1 MNDEFEEF
9 DLEETKHEPEKI
21 TVPSNDVKDDKSK
34 KKPLSARML
43 EIESDTAHLSEE
55 KIKEV
60 LEAHSNVIDQWAYV
74 LHDKDLKPDGTL
86 KNPHYHVDTHFRY
99 PCELPDVASWF
110 GLAPNFVKRIQSPR
124 FSSAVAY
131 LTHANAPEKHQ
142 YNISEVKA
150 NFDVRS
156 TINNELVVKGKKKRR
171 LEIIQG
177 IFDGEI
183 TEYNYTDG
191 RLTDVELF
199 EYKRD
204 IQNAFEVVWCKRAN
218 ALGKRDMRVMLFY
231 GATGAGKTTLAKI
244 YCEKNNLTYAISS
257 TSNDAL
263 QDYKGQDV
271 FIFDEF
277 RDSDMKFN
285 DLLKLLDNNTSST
298 SKSRYRNVILDAK
311 MIIITTSIDPYTL
324 YDGMEDKDSEKQR
337 RQGRDSRTQLYRRIS
352 TIWHVTPKDISVY
365 KLNELCL
372 NQIATDL
379 SEDIAKLY
387 DCVGT
392 GIPNPVPAYLETLGE
407 SSKTHELENIRDFF
421 NDVNGSGAPNVN
433 VNPTV
438 ESKPIEDDF
447 DASEFEEIKLYD
459 DEIDFDK
466 LPPVESKP
474 ATTRPATRTE
484 VFEHTR
490 QLSFPNLK

>member
-1 MNDEFEEF
+1 MN
-9 DLEETKHEPEKI
+9 
-21 TVPSNDVKDDKSK
+21 TVS
-34 KKPLSARML
+34 
-43 EIESDTAHLSEE
+43 ESIRA
-55 KIKEV
+55 
-60 LEAHSNVIDQWAYV
+60 
-74 LHDKDLKPDGTL
+74 
-86 KNPHYHVDTHFRY
+86 
-99 PCELPDVASWF
+99 
-110 GLAPNFVKRIQSPR
+110 
-124 FSSAVAY
+124 
-131 LTHANAPEKHQ
+131 
-142 YNISEVKA
+142 VKA
-150 NFDVRS
+150 NFDIRS
-156 TINNELVVKGKKKRR
+156 VINNELVIKGKKKRR

-191 RLTDVELF
+191 RLTDMELF

-218 ALGKRDMRVMLFY
+218 ALGKRDMRVMLFH
-231 GATGAGKTTLAKI
+231 GVTGAGKTTLAKI
-244 YCEKNNLTYAISS
+244 YCEKNNLTYVVSS

-263 QDYKGQDV
+263 QDYKGQAV

-324 YDGMEDKDSEKQR
+324 YDGMGDKNSEKQR

-365 KLNELCL
+365 KLNEPRLH
-372 NQIATDL
+372 QVATDL

-407 SSKTHELENIRDFF
+407 SSKAHELDDIRDFF
-421 NDVNGSGAPNVN
+421 VGVNGTDSPNVYTKPMEKPA
-433 VNPTV
+433 VTPKPTI
-438 ESKPIEDDF
+438 EPIEANVEDMG
-447 DASEFEEIKLYD
+447 FEEITL
-459 DEIDFDK
+459 DEENISFEDLEE
-466 LPPVESKP
+466 LPPVEPPKAQP
-474 ATTRPATRTE
+474 PRPATRDE

-490 QLSFPNLK
+490 QLSLPNLK

>member
-1 MNDEFEEF
+1 MPHND
-9 DLEETKHEPEKI
+9 DNTKTI
-21 TVPSNDVKDDKSK
+21 
-34 KKPLSARML
+34 SARMF

-60 LEAHSNVIDQWAYV
+60 LETHSNVIDQWAYA

-86 KNPHYHVDTHFRY
+86 KNPHYHVETHYRY
-99 PCELPDVASWF
+99 PCELTDVAAWF
-110 GLAPNFVKRIQSPR
+110 GLELNFVKRIQSPR
-124 FSSAVAY
+124 FSSAIAY

-142 YNISEVKA
+142 YDVSEVKA

-177 IFDGEI
+177 IMDGEI

-191 RLTDVELF
+191 RLTDMELF

-204 IQNAFEVVWCKRAN
+204 IQNAFEVVWVKRAN
-218 ALGKRDMRVMLFY
+218 NLQKEKRDMRVMLFH
-231 GATGAGKTTLAKI
+231 GVTGAGKSTLAKI
-244 YCEKNNLTYAISS
+244 FCEKRGLSYVVSS
-257 TSNDAL
+257 TCNDAL

-285 DLLKLLDNNTSST
+285 DLLELLDNNTSST

-324 YDGMEDKDSEKQR
+324 YDGMEYKDSEKQR
-337 RQGRDSRTQLYRRIS
+337 RQGRDSRLQLYRRIS
-352 TIWHVTPKDISVY
+352 TIWHVTPDNISVY
-365 KLNELCL
+365 KLNEPRIY
-372 NQIATDL
+372 QVSTDMNA
-379 SEDIAKLY
+379 DIAKLY

-407 SSKTHELENIRDFF
+407 SSKAHELDDIQDFF
-421 NDVNGSGAPNVN
+421 RDVNGADSPNIDISSMPDSEPDSEPEFVSE
-433 VNPTV
+433 TT
-438 ESKPIEDDF
+438 DDW
-447 DASEFEEIKLYD
+447 I
-459 DEIDFDK
+459 DEMGF
-466 LPPVESKP
+466 
-474 ATTRPATRTE
+474 E
-484 VFEHTR
+484 VFDG
-490 QLSFPNLK
+490 PNPFDSDSDSEPEPKSKCDPLPVVDSEPEFVSEITDDWIAGIDGEFI